1 MSPRPQGK
9 PNLRL
14 AVALTVTLALPFA
27 AWGQIAGESVNMVSG
42 TGWPGGDPFL
52 QRQNEPSIA
61 VSSANPGHLLAGAND
76 YRTVDLPN
84 PNVPDT
90 HGDAWLG
97 VFKSFDGGQTW
108 QSVLLPGYPQ
118 DTSPA
123 GLASP
128 LHGFTAASDPL
139 VRAGTN
145 GMLYYS
151 GIVFDRGTNLGR
163 VFVARFIDLNNKENG
178 DATVSRD
185 PIQYLDG
192 QALDAGT
199 SGQFLDKPWLATDIP
214 RAGAG
219 TCTIPTTPQRSFP
232 AGNVYF
238 AYAVFTGNSATPSSK
253 IMFTRSQD
261 CGKTWST
268 PIKLSESNALN
279 QGTTLAVDPVS
290 GAIHLVWRRFATGNQ
305 TDALVYAKS
314 TDFGR
319 TFSKGQVLFN
329 LGNPFDQDG
338 ATGAQNFRSEAFP
351 TLAVSVDSSGTRSWV
366 HLAWAQREPTTGDA
380 QVVVSTST
388 NGTTWSAPAAVDEV
402 PLTDDAGNRL
412 ARGHQFMP
420 QLTFT
425 QGQLMLL
432 YYDSRLDHTAGWF
445 TPYPDLLP
453 DSKGRF
459 YTEQRAPLGELLS
472 GTAGVFTPFIDDALL
487 TQRRHTIDV
496 RVAQAS
502 PGLAPAFTSARVSNF
517 LFGGRGDEAPGQQ
530 VQGFTGSIQVADSN
544 GLLRAQQLQFNPP
557 NLPLFAHGTIPFIGD
572 YIDIAGPAFVA
583 KAGGGWAFNTAPT
596 TAATHY
602 AVWTSN
608 QDVRPPPDG
617 DWTKYTP
624 PSGLPTGT
632 GGMSLFDP
640 TQARPPCVTGYEGT
654 RNQNVY
660 SARISNGL
668 VVSSPQNVKP
678 LASTLTRAFV
688 VAASNATSV
697 DRAFRFSATASGVV
711 VSFTNNLSGGV
722 PLLPAFDVVIPSQST
737 VHRSV
742 FARLGTAT
750 DPGTP
755 ISVRVDEVDPSSP
768 AGCLGLIPPTCKVV
782 AGGLSGFLTLNPP
795 GMVAGLVQPDG
806 TGADIQTIELYTPTY
821 GGSALDN
828 TNFSNTNFSNTN
840 FSNTNLSNTNLS
852 NTNFSNT
859 NLSNSSLAAAHV
871 SNAEI
876 TNLSNTNFSNT
887 NFSNTNFSNTNL
899 SNTNFSNTNLSNTN
913 LSNAALSDAN
923 YVVTNTGNTTHS
935 YHVKIVGNVPSTPLQ
950 LILAKNYTTPL
961 ALGCLLVE
969 QPHPVIIASVD
980 DIRPAIQP
988 LSAPLADPNIPDPS
1002 GTNATLALAPGES
1015 AVITLRGL
1023 VTVDGMKQIVSQLA
1037 PVTVPH
1043 AGGSFAAALLVAS
1056 DGSTL
1061 PTPQVGVGYSATLQ
1075 AIGGTEPYTWSFV
1088 SGTLPIGLSL
1098 LAGQIL
1104 GTPTSTGSFTF
1115 TVQVADRSQPTNTAQ
1130 RSITLNVGVG
1140 PTTTTLA
1147 ASPAAP
1153 VFGQSLTLTVAVS
1166 AASSGSGTPL
1176 PSGTV
1181 TFQDGGALLGTA
1193 SLQGGSASLT
1203 VPGSLSVGSHSF
1215 SATYGGDSSYAAG
1228 GTSSP
1233 ISAVVGKAQGSV
1245 ALASSA
1251 SPSFFGQSVDWTA
1264 TVTAAAPGAGT
1275 PTGVVTFSDGG
1286 TVVGTSTLASGVA
1299 TFTPTA
1305 LQPGTHSVSASY
1317 SGDASFL
1324 GGSGALSQV
1333 VNPASTSIALSSSAP
1348 STAYGLPVTF
1358 TATLAVTAG
1367 VGTPTGT
1374 INFTDGG
1381 ASIGTGTLSS
1391 GVATFTISTL
1401 GAGTHQITAV
1411 FGGNGSFGA
1420 STSGVLVE
1428 AVAMASTATSVTSSL
1443 TPSTFGQSVTFTAT
1457 VSVSSGAGTPGGTVT
1472 FADGGAA
1479 IGTVALSFGVATLT
1493 SSTLAAGTHQITAV
1507 YGGGGN
1513 FGPATSGFIVQS
1525 VSRAA
1530 TSTTLSSSPNPS
1542 TYGQAVTFKVKVASS
1557 VLIPTGTVTFTDS
1570 GTALGTATLD
1580 ATGTATFSTTALLSG
1595 THAIVANY
1603 AGDTNF
1609 TGSVSVMLSQGVGSL
1624 YSFTGFFT
1632 PLVTAGTATSPSYSG
1647 TQNFGK
1653 GLPVKWSL
1661 QDAKTGTVISSSS
1674 SLTSVQAIANPACVG
1689 PPLAGANVLVL
1700 YSPLTGATGGSSF
1713 KFSTNQFAFTWDTS
1727 TAPGRGCYN
1736 LVVKLNDG
1744 TQKATIVNLQ

>member
-1 MSPRPQGK
+1 MSLRPLGN

-14 AVALTVTLALPFA
+14 AVALTVALSLPLAA
-27 AWGQIAGESVNMVSG
+27 RGQIPGESVNMVSG

-151 GIVFDRGTNLGR
+151 GIVFNRGTNLGR

-238 AYAVFTGNSATPSSK
+238 AYAVFTGNSTSPSSK
-253 IMFTRSQD
+253 IMFTRSLD
-261 CGKTWST
+261 CGKTWAA
-268 PIKLSESNALN
+268 PIKLSESNAVN
-279 QGTTLAVDPVS
+279 QGTALAVDPVS

-314 TDFGR
+314 TDFGK

-329 LGNPFDQDG
+329 LGDPFDQDA

-351 TLAVSVDSSGTRSWV
+351 TLAVSVDAAGKNSWV
-366 HLAWAQREPTTGDA
+366 HLAWAQRPAAGGDA
-380 QVVVSTST
+380 QIVMSTST
-388 NGTTWSAPAAVDEV
+388 TGASWSAPIAVDAA
-402 PLTDDAGNRL
+402 PLRDDAGNRF

-432 YYDSRLDHTAGWF
+432 YYDTRLDHTAGWF

-453 DSKGRF
+453 DAAGRF
-459 YTEQRAPLGELLS
+459 YTEERAPLGELLS
-472 GTAGVFTPFIDDALL
+472 GPSGVFTPFIDDALQ

-496 RVAQAS
+496 RVAQAG
-502 PGLAPAFTSARVSNF
+502 PGLTPSFRSTRVSNF
-517 LFGGRGDEAPGQQ
+517 LFGGRGDETPGQQ
-530 VQGFTGSIQVADSN
+530 VQGFAGPIQVADANSI
-544 GLLRAQQLQFNPP
+544 LRAQQLQFNPP

-624 PSGLPTGT
+624 PFGSPTGP
-632 GGMSLFDP
+632 GGTSLFDP
-640 TQARPPCVTGYEGT
+640 TQAQPACQTGYEGT
-654 RNQNVY
+654 RNQNIY

-678 LASTLTRAFV
+678 LSSTLTRAFV
-688 VAASNATSV
+688 VAATNGTSV
-697 DRAFRFSATASGVV
+697 DRAFRFSATGTGVV
-711 VSFTNNLSGGV
+711 TSFTNSFTGTVGALAS
-722 PLLPAFDVVIPSQST
+722 FDVVIPSQSS
-737 VHRSV
+737 VFRSV
-742 FARLGTAT
+742 FARLGKAT
-750 DPGTP
+750 DPGTS
-755 ISVRVDEVDPSSP
+755 IAVRVDEVDPTTP
-768 AGCLGLIPPTCKVV
+768 AGCLGAVPPTCNLVT
-782 AGGLSGFLTLNPP
+782 GGLSGFLTLNPP
-795 GMVAGLVQPDG
+795 GTVTALAQPDG
-806 TGADIQTIELYTPTY
+806 SGADIQTIEIYTPTY
-821 GGSALDN
+821 GGNAFDN

-859 NLSNSSLAAAHV
+859 NLSNSSLSAAHV

-876 TNLSNTNFSNT
+876 TNLSNTNLSNT

-913 LSNAALSDAN
+913 LSNAALSDAS

-935 YHVKIVGNVPSTPLQ
+935 YHVKIVGNVPATPLQ

-961 ALGCLLVE
+961 AIGCLLVE
-969 QPHPVIIASVD
+969 QPHPVVIASVD

-988 LSAPLADPNIPDPS
+988 LSAPLADPTIPDPS

-1037 PVTVPH
+1037 PVTVAH
-1043 AGGSFAAALLVAS
+1043 AGGSFAAALLVTS
-1056 DGSTL
+1056 DGTTL
-1061 PTPQVGVGYSATLQ
+1061 PAPQVGVSYSATLQ
-1075 AIGGTEPYTWSFV
+1075 AIGGTSPYTWTFV
-1088 SGTLPIGLSL
+1088 SGTLPPGLGFS
-1098 LAGQIL
+1098 AGQIL
-1104 GTPTSTGSFTF
+1104 GTPTSVGDYTF
-1115 TVQVADRSQPTNTAQ
+1115 AVQVADQAQPTSTAQ
-1130 RSITLNVGVG
+1130 RSITLHVGVG
-1140 PTTTTLA
+1140 PTTTSLA
-1147 ASPAAP
+1147 VSPAAP
-1153 VFGQSLTLTVAVS
+1153 VFGQPVTLTATVG
-1166 AASSGSGTPL
+1166 AASSGPGVPV

-1181 TFQDGGALLGTA
+1181 NFLDGGTLVGTA
-1193 SLQGGSASLT
+1193 SLQGGSASVAL
-1203 VPGSLSVGSHSF
+1203 PGSLSVGSHSF
-1215 SATYGGDSSYAAG
+1215 TASYGGDTSYSAG
-1228 GTSSP
+1228 GTSS
-1233 ISAVVGKAQGSV
+1233 ATAMVVGKSPSAVGV
-1245 ALASSA
+1245 ASSA
-1251 SPSFFGQSVDWTA
+1251 NPSFFGQSVTWTA
-1264 TVTAAAPGAGT
+1264 SVAAAAPGAGA
-1275 PTGVVTFSDGG
+1275 PTGVVTFSDGS
-1286 TVVGTSTLASGVA
+1286 TVVGTATLASGTA
-1299 TFTPTA
+1299 TFTPA
-1305 LQPGTHSVSASY
+1305 SLQPGTHAITATY
-1317 SGDASFL
+1317 GGDGNFL

-1333 VNPASTSIALSSSAP
+1333 VNPATTSIALSSSAP
-1348 STAYGLPVTF
+1348 SSVYGLPVTF

-1367 VGTPTGT
+1367 AGTPGGT
-1374 INFTDGG
+1374 VTFTDGG
-1381 ASIGTGTLSS
+1381 APIGTGTLTA

-1411 FGGNGSFGA
+1411 YGGGGGFGA
-1420 STSGVLVE
+1420 STSGFLVQ
-1428 AVAMASTATSVTSSL
+1428 AIAAASTATAISSAPS
-1443 TPSTFGQSVTFTAT
+1443 PSTYGQAVTLTAT
-1457 VSVSSGAGTPGGTVT
+1457 VSVTSGGGPALGTVT
-1472 FADGGAA
+1472 FTDGGNP
-1479 IGTVALSFGVATLT
+1479 IGTGTLASGVATLT
-1493 SSTLAAGTHQITAV
+1493 TTALVVGSHQLTAV
-1507 YGGGGN
+1507 YAGGAN
-1513 FGPATSGFIVQS
+1513 FSPSTSGFVLQS
-1525 VSRAA
+1525 VTAA
-1530 TSTTLSSSPNPS
+1530 STTTALSASPNPS
-1542 TYGQAVTFKVKVASS
+1542 TYGQSVTFKAKVASS
-1557 VLIPTGTVTFTDS
+1557 GGTPTGSVSFTDS
-1570 GTALGTATLD
+1570 GTLLGTGTLD
-1580 ATGTATFSTTALLSG
+1580 PTGTATFSTSALLAG
-1595 THAIVANY
+1595 THVIVASY
-1603 AGDTNF
+1603 AGDANF
-1609 TGSVSVMLSQGVGSL
+1609 AGSTSSSLSQGVGSL
-1624 YSFTGFFT
+1624 YSFTGFYT
-1632 PLVTAGTATSPSYSG
+1632 PLVTAGTPTNPSYSG
-1647 TQNFGK
+1647 IQNYGK
-1653 GLPVKWSL
+1653 GVPVKWQL
-1661 QDAKTGTVISSSS
+1661 QDRSNAIVSRLNSLKTMTA
-1674 SLTSVQAIANPACVG
+1674 TANAACSG
-1689 PPLAGANVLVL
+1689 PPPSGALSILL
-1700 YSPLTGATGGSSF
+1700 YSPTAGATGGSTF
-1713 KFSTNQFAFTWDTS
+1713 RFSTNQFVFNWDTS
-1727 TAPGRGCYN
+1727 SAPARGCYN
-1736 LVVKLNDG
+1736 VVVILDDG
-1744 TQKATIVNLQ
+1744 TAKATIVNLQ